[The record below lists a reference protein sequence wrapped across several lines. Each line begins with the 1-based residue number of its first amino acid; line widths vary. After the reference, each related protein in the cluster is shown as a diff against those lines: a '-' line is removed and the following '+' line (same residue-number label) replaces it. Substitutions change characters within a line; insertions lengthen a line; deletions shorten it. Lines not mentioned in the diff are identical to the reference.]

1 MNPALAFAMVA
12 VGGLL
17 LTAGIVAYMTAWLAA
32 PAAIAVIALGAG
44 LDVGGTL
51 LFIAARRTKT
61 GRRNG

>member
-1 MNPALAFAMVA
+1 MNPALALAMVA

-17 LTAGIVAYMTAWLAA
+17 LAAGIVAYMTAWLAA
-32 PAAIAVIALGAG
+32 PAAIAIAVVGAA
-44 LDVGGTL
+44 LDVAGSL